1 MRLTLFWGGIFM
13 LMVLVPQAAWAADEW
28 THPTGDIKNPF
39 GGGKGT
45 KDDPYIISTAQHL
58 ANLSHMV
65 NYKDKDYSGEYF
77 LMTRDIVLNDNVLS
91 GDFVYSDNGVIR
103 YEDNKE
109 HFDKLKEWESIGSF
123 GTIWDSYFGG
133 NFDGGGH
140 TISGLYINRSIYNG
154 KVTDA
159 GDINTAHG
167 LFGLCRLGNISN
179 LTIKDSYMTPHYT
192 GDEYPR
198 HYGMLVGKTTD
209 NNITNCHIE
218 NCMIAGDPEHP
229 SGTMFT
235 GGLVGYSQKASISNC
250 SCNATVEV
258 YQKQYLKTFDD
269 TEFSNPHVFAGGLVG
284 FLFKKY
290 EPDFIHV
297 TDCHT
302 SGKLIL
308 NGKEV
313 STGFL
318 GKSEYAYA
326 GGLIGQIYIEGSH
339 HDLIVSNC
347 TNGMDIFAFSRDKTD
362 TGMYARISGIAN
374 SNNFVANSVIEG
386 EINSGVIEDCANY
399 GNIYYGKVDSQ
410 DPIESTTDDHYIAGL
425 GYWLSFKNCA
435 NYGDIH
441 VARFT
446 NGKDTYIAGLVSGAS
461 NDKDDPY
468 EKLINCL
475 SCGRIYN
482 GFESTAQQP
491 NIDPVIC
498 TNIGNGTGTVKGC
511 YYNVTVN
518 DESIESSI
526 TDGVTK
532 LDSPD
537 MFKSID
543 LARQLNQ
550 SVGSVHFGTMQDK
563 SSKAYGYVLPIV
575 LGASIND
582 MSGEGTADK
591 PYLVYNANDLRCISD
606 MCLSKQDM
614 SGKVFKL
621 AANIDL
627 TYSDALPQIGSED
640 YPFTGIFDGDGHYI
654 RGMKG
659 YQGAMFDY
667 LGEDAEIKNLA
678 LLDAQPTDGEFYGIA
693 RFVGDYNNTGAS
705 IHDCYVT
712 ADIERTATEN
722 SGMIMGGICGRV
734 YSGSKVENCYFSGS
748 LKMISNISG
757 KRASV
762 GGIAYNNYGTVS
774 NCHAALSYQDA
785 GTQDTK
791 EYIGAFDNANGTQTN
806 CYMALMLPESKWGV
820 YQKNTADG
828 VTMYDNEESIDWKK
842 LGSSDTWMLGRYHPV
857 LRKTYHYTGM
867 FNATTTGLDPVE
879 RLPQN
884 NAIMLIDPT
893 DEQKSDT
900 KLWQMKNVAVKSDTD
915 HAYILSNFT
924 LYPDA
929 GINLSS
935 TVYGWPLVGSASYKV
950 SAQQGDNWF
959 SQCLPGAVKLNS
971 LPDDSK
977 LYVGGTLSNNHMNIV
992 EVDSVPA
999 GVPFLMYCKA
1009 DNATDFYITT
1019 VPMGELKTEPVKA
1032 ADNSSLQGTFI
1043 GNNTLIAKNYCSRVV
1058 AGTDGK
1064 LYLTHE
1070 ADGYVSGY
1078 TGYVDNSDNNGADV
1092 ELTQYLLLDES
1103 DNLAAKAVADNAGR
1117 DLGIKLMRSIKD
1129 GGWNTL
1135 CLPFDITVDELKER
1149 LGDKTNIEILSDV
1162 TSDAEASVT
1171 LRFDAPADN
1180 TIKAGTPILVA
1191 PEKWGTLFDFDA
1203 RTITNE
1209 VKPIEFDNVSI
1220 GGDTYANITMTGSFG
1235 KQLLASTSQANIYFI
1250 QGNLLYQAGSRN
1262 SVSMLGFRCWLSV
1275 TSADGTKA
1283 QALGAARVIHA
1294 DGTTTD
1300 IRLVDMGSTDDGSR
1314 IYDLQG
1320 IEQDAMQR
1328 GLNITRGKKV
1338 MKR

>member
-13 LMVLVPQAAWAADEW
+13 LMALVPQAAWAADDW
-28 THPTGDIKNPF
+28 THPTGDITNPF

-65 NYKDKDYSGEYF
+65 NYKDKDYSGKYF

-91 GDFVYSDNGVIR
+91 GDFVYADNGVIR

-109 HFDKLKEWESIGSF
+109 HFDKLKEWEPIGSF

-198 HYGMLVGKTTD
+198 YYGMLVGKTTD
-209 NNITNCHIE
+209 NNITNCHVE

-250 SCNATVEV
+250 SCDATVEV

-362 TGMYARISGIAN
+362 TEMYARISGIAN
-374 SNNFVANSVIEG
+374 SNNFVANIISEG

-468 EKLINCL
+468 DKLINCL

-491 NIDPVIC
+491 NIDPVTC

-526 TDGVTK
+526 TDGVAK

-537 MFKSID
+537 RFKSID

-563 SSKAYGYVLPIV
+563 SSKAYGYVLPIS

-582 MSGEGTADK
+582 MNGEGTADN
-591 PYLVYNANDLRCISD
+591 PYLVYNANDLRCIAD
-606 MCLSKQDM
+606 MCRSKQDM

-627 TYSDALPQIGSED
+627 TYSDALPQIGNEN

-667 LGEDAEIKNLA
+667 LGEGAEIKNLA
-678 LLDAQPTDGEFYGIA
+678 LLDAQPADDGDFYGIA
-693 RFVGDYNNTGAS
+693 FYVGVNGESAS

-712 ADIERTATEN
+712 ADIERAT
-722 SGMIMGGICGRV
+722 SGKSFFMGGICGAV
-734 YSGSKVENCYFSGS
+734 TNGGKVENCYFSGS
-748 LKMISNISG
+748 LKMKNSG
-757 KRASV
+757 SASARV
-762 GGIAYNNYGTVS
+762 GGIAYNNGGTIS
-774 NCHAALSYQDA
+774 NCHAVLSYQDD
-785 GTQDTK
+785 GTQDTN
-791 EYIGAFDNANGTQTN
+791 ETIGAFYNAGKTQSN

-820 YQKNTADG
+820 SQKKTDG
-828 VTMYDNEESIDWKK
+828 VTMYDKEGDIGWKE
-842 LGSSDTWMLGRYHPV
+842 LGTDAWMQGFYHPV
-857 LRKTYHYTGM
+857 LRKAYHYTGALSNM
-867 FNATTTGLDPVE
+867 GLDPVE
-879 RLPQN
+879 RSPQD

-893 DEQKSDT
+893 DDQKADT
-900 KLWQMKNVAVKSDTD
+900 KLWQMNNVAVKSDTY

-924 LYPDA
+924 IYPDA
-929 GINLSS
+929 GINLST
-935 TVYGWPLVGSASYKV
+935 TVYGWPLVGSASYRV

-959 SQCLPGAVKLNS
+959 SLCLPGAVKLNS
-971 LPDDSK
+971 LPDNSK

-1009 DNATDFYITT
+1009 NEAADFYITT
-1019 VPMGELKTEPVKA
+1019 MPMGELKTEPVKA
-1032 ADNSSLQGTFI
+1032 ADNSSLQGTFRKI
-1043 GNNTLIAKNYCSRVV
+1043 NYSPALNSKVTKG
-1058 AGTDGK
+1058 ADGK
-1064 LYLTHE
+1064 LYLTQ
-1070 ADGYVSGY
+1070 DTKGYAYNY

-1117 DLGIKLMRSIKD
+1117 NIGIKLLRSIRD

-1149 LGDKTNIEILSDV
+1149 LGDKTNIEILRGV
-1162 TSDAEASVT
+1162 TSDADASVT
-1171 LRFDAPADN
+1171 LHFAAPDDN

-1203 RTITNE
+1203 RAITNE
-1209 VKPIEFDNVSI
+1209 VKPIEFRDVSI

-1262 SVSMLGFRCWLSV
+1262 SVSMQGFRCWLSV

-1294 DGTTTD
+1294 DGTATD
-1300 IRLVDMGSTDDGSR
+1300 IRLVDMGSTADGSR